1 MTFLN
6 PPELAARWRLSTK
19 TLERWRTEGT
29 GPAFLKLHGRI
40 LYRLEAIETFE
51 AQQTQSADALTH
63 PLMA

>member
-29 GPAFLKLHGRI
+29 GPAFLKLHERI
-40 LYRLEAIETFE
+40 LYRLCAIEDFE
-51 AQQTQSADALTH
+51 IEQTQGGDALIQQS
-63 PLMA
+63 LS